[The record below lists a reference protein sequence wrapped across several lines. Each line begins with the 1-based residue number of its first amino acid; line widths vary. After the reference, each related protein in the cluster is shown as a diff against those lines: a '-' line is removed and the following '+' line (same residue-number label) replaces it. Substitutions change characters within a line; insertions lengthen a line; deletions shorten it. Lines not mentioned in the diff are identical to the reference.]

1 MNRKPKKNLR
11 SPIATNLRAARIAA
25 GFDTV
30 SDAARHIGIPV
41 PTAVAHEGGP
51 ASFRR
56 PKLEQLRRYAIAYNT
71 TIDALEGGTIVSM
84 DRTYSVPTRDI
95 PLKANLVS
103 APILGTAQAGN
114 WLEVDPFTLEAAASV
129 PVNPSSDYVFAINV
143 LGDSMNRIIQDGDV
157 VVVRPWAMVKR
168 EPKTSDVLLVQRER
182 NGKYELTV
190 KTYRDGQLWPESTNP
205 KWRHPVPMKN
215 GDTITV
221 VGLVN
226 GLYRSL

>member
-1 MNRKPKKNLR
+1 MDRKPKKTLR
-11 SPIATNLRAARIAA
+11 NPIATNLRAARIAA

-41 PTAVAHEGGP
+41 PTAVAHEGGA
-51 ASFRR
+51 ASFRK
-56 PKLEQLRRYAIAYNT
+56 PKLEQLRRYAIAYRT

-84 DRTYSVPTRDI
+84 ERTSSVPTRDI

-114 WLEVDPFTLEAAASV
+114 WLEVDPFKLEANGTV
-129 PVNPSSDYVFAINV
+129 PVKPSSDYVFAIAV
-143 LGDSMNRIIQDGDV
+143 FGDSMNRIIQDGDV
-157 VVVRPWAMVKR
+157 VVVRPWTVMKR
-168 EPKTSDVLLVQRER
+168 DPKNADVLLVQRER

-190 KTYRDGQLWPESTNP
+190 KTFRDGQLWPESTNP
-205 KWRHPVPMKN
+205 RWRHPVPMKN

-221 VGLVN
+221 VGLVS